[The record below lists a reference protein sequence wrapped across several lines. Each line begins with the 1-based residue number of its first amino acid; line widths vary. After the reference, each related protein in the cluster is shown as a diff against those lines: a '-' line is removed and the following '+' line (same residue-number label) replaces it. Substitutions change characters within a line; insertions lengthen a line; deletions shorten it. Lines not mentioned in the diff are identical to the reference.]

1 MWQEAV
7 LDSQTPVLVDFWA
20 PWCGPCRV
28 VAPILDE
35 LAAEYGD
42 RLHIRKLNTD
52 ESPRIATEHGIQSI
66 PTLMLFKQ
74 GRLCG
79 WWARLRG
86 EGGNG
91 DFLCTGLSILD
102 FGGHNS
108 HLSPTTSIRL
118 PNCILSRKARRIRH
132 RRCPQGHTEAGHRQA
147 LVASEPHFVI
157 SFLLLERQAPG
168 SVLRVEKPYHRKC
181 LPRLWG

>member
-74 GRLCG
+74 GRLRG
-79 WWARLRG
+79 WWTRLRG
-86 EGGNG
+86 EVGNG
-91 DFLCTGLSILD
+91 YFLFTGHLLGSFVGAQLAREPNMCKSPLR
-102 FGGHNS
+102 FPPFQENAS
-108 HLSPTTSIRL
+108 NPSSALSPR
-118 PNCILSRKARRIRH
+118 AH
-132 RRCPQGHTEAGHRQA
+132 
-147 LVASEPHFVI
+147 
-157 SFLLLERQAPG
+157 
-168 SVLRVEKPYHRKC
+168 
-181 LPRLWG
+181 

>member
-1 MWQEAV
+1 MLMWGGRDVDTGVCMQSQVHAKWNVWNTTSFSRAEAELITEAMWQEAV
-7 LDSQTPVLVDFWA
+7 LESQTPVLVDFWA

-74 GRLCG
+74 GRL
-79 WWARLRG
+79 
-86 EGGNG
+86 
-91 DFLCTGLSILD
+91 
-102 FGGHNS
+102 
-108 HLSPTTSIRL
+108 
-118 PNCILSRKARRIRH
+118 
-132 RRCPQGHTEAGHRQA
+132 
-147 LVASEPHFVI
+147 
-157 SFLLLERQAPG
+157 
-168 SVLRVEKPYHRKC
+168 
-181 LPRLWG
+181 